1 VTPEC
6 QQVAKIDGSP
16 TRSAPVG
23 HNSAVISLGTAS
35 HAFAVGS
42 VIAASVLLS
51 GCVSTVSGT
60 AVRAQNA
67 APIDAAPLT
76 AAKLDDVLL
85 SIGELN
91 AIMGSSQMNVTSELE
106 EMTDHSGQ
114 VSDPD
119 CLGAIYGAEEP
130 VYAGSGWTA
139 MRDQVAREPGE
150 DNEHWV
156 EQTAVL
162 YPSAE
167 KAQKFFDES
176 KSSWQKCSGYSVSVD
191 DADATYLWQ
200 IDTVTADDT
209 LISQM
214 TAQEDA
220 NGWACQHALSLVSN
234 ATVEAWACGYNIRD
248 EAATIANDMVANAA
262 KK

>member
-1 VTPEC
+1 M
-6 QQVAKIDGSP
+6 IF
-16 TRSAPVG
+16 
-23 HNSAVISLGTAS
+23 LGTATR
-35 HAFAVGS
+35 ARAIGT

-60 AVRAQNA
+60 AMRAQHA
-67 APIDAAPLT
+67 APVDVPALT
-76 AAKLDDVLL
+76 EAKLDDVLL

-91 AIMGSSQMNVTSELE
+91 GIMGSTQMKVTSELE
-106 EMTDHSGQ
+106 EMTDHSGE

-130 VYAGSGWTA
+130 VYSGSGWTA

-150 DNEHWV
+150 ENEHWV

-167 KAQKFFDES
+167 KAQQFFDES
-176 KSSWQKCSGYSVSVD
+176 KSAWQKCSGYSVSVD
-191 DADATYLWQ
+191 NADATYLWE
-200 IDTVTADDT
+200 IDNVILKDN
-209 LISQM
+209 LITQM

-220 NGWACQHALSLVSN
+220 NGWACQHAMSLVSN
-234 ATVEAWACGYNIRD
+234 VTVEAWACSYDVKD
-248 EAATIANDMVANAA
+248 EAARIANDMVANAA
-262 KK
+262 K

>member
-1 VTPEC
+1 VTL
-6 QQVAKIDGSP
+6 I
-16 TRSAPVG
+16 
-23 HNSAVISLGTAS
+23 GTVNRAC
-35 HAFAVGS
+35 AVGA

-51 GCVSTVSGT
+51 GCVSTVPGT

-67 APIDAAPLT
+67 APIDVPPLT
-76 AAKLDDVLL
+76 EAKLDDVLL
-85 SIGELN
+85 SVGELN
-91 AIMGSSQMNVTSELE
+91 GIMGSTQMKVTSELE
-106 EMTDHSGQ
+106 EMTDHSAE

-119 CLGAIYGAEEP
+119 CLGSIYGAEEP

-162 YPSAE
+162 YPAAE
-167 KAQKFFDES
+167 KAQKFFDDS
-176 KSSWQKCSGYSVSVD
+176 RSSWEKCSGYSVSVD
-191 DADATYLWQ
+191 DLDATYLWQ
-200 IDTVTADDT
+200 IDDVTAEDT

-214 TAQEDA
+214 TVQEDA
-220 NGWACQHALSLVSN
+220 DGWGCQHALSVVSN
-234 ATVEAWACGYNIRD
+234 LTVEAWACGYSIKD
-248 EAATIANDMVANAA
+248 EAATIALDMIANAA

>member
-1 VTPEC
+1 MIFIGAVTR
-6 QQVAKIDGSP
+6 AFG
-16 TRSAPVG
+16 VG
-23 HNSAVISLGTAS
+23 AVL
-35 HAFAVGS
+35 
-42 VIAASVLLS
+42 AASVLLS

-67 APIDAAPLT
+67 APVDVPPLT
-76 AAKLDDVLL
+76 EAKLDDVLL

-91 AIMGSSQMNVTSELE
+91 GIMGSTQMKVTSELE
-106 EMTDHSGQ
+106 EMTDHSGE

-162 YPSAE
+162 YPSADN
-167 KAQKFFDES
+167 AQKFFDDS
-176 KSSWQKCSGYSVSVD
+176 KAAWEDCSGFSVSVD
-191 DADATYLWQ
+191 DLDASYLWQ
-200 IDTVTADDT
+200 IDSVTTEDA
-209 LISQM
+209 LITQM

-220 NGWACQHALSLVSN
+220 DGWACQHALSVVSN
-234 ATVEAWACGYNIRD
+234 LTVEAWACSYDPKD
-248 EAATIANDMVANAA
+248 EAATIANDMIANAA

>member
-1 VTPEC
+1 VIPIGTVTRAC
-6 QQVAKIDGSP
+6 AGG
-16 TRSAPVG
+16 A
-23 HNSAVISLGTAS
+23 
-35 HAFAVGS
+35 
-42 VIAASVLLS
+42 VIAATVLLS
-51 GCVSTVSGT
+51 GCVSNVPGT

-67 APIDAAPLT
+67 APIDVPPLT
-76 AAKLDDVLL
+76 EAKLDDVLL
-85 SIGELN
+85 SVGELN
-91 AIMGSSQMNVTSELE
+91 GIMGSTQMKVTSELE
-106 EMTDHSGQ
+106 EMTDHSGD

-167 KAQKFFDES
+167 KAQKFFDDS
-176 KSSWQKCSGYSVSVD
+176 KSSGEKCSGYSVSVD
-191 DADATYLWQ
+191 DLDATYLWQ
-200 IDTVTADDT
+200 IDSVTAEDT
-209 LISQM
+209 LITQM

-220 NGWACQHALSLVSN
+220 DGWACQHALSVVSN
-234 ATVEAWACGYNIRD
+234 VTVEAWACGYSIKD
-248 EAATIANDMVANAA
+248 EASTIATDMVANAS

>member
-1 VTPEC
+1 VTNIGRTNRAC
-6 QQVAKIDGSP
+6 
-16 TRSAPVG
+16 
-23 HNSAVISLGTAS
+23 
-35 HAFAVGS
+35 AVGV

-51 GCVSTVSGT
+51 GCVSTVTGT
-60 AVRAQNA
+60 AVRAHNA
-67 APIDAAPLT
+67 APVNVPPLT
-76 AAKLDDVLL
+76 EAKLDDVLL

-91 AIMGSSQMNVTSELE
+91 GIMGSSQMKVTSELD
-106 EMTDHSGQ
+106 EMTDHSGE

-139 MRDQVAREPGE
+139 LRDQVAREPGE

-176 KSSWQKCSGYSVSVD
+176 KSSWKGCAGYSVSVD
-191 DADATYLWQ
+191 DEAATYLWQ
-200 IDTVTADDT
+200 IDSLTSEDS
-209 LISQM
+209 LITQM

-220 NGWACQHALSLVSN
+220 EGWGCQHAMSVVSN
-234 ATVEAWACGYNIRD
+234 VIIEAWACGYSIKD
-248 EAATIANDMVANAA
+248 EAATLANEMTANAA

>member
-1 VTPEC
+1 MIFIG
-6 QQVAKIDGSP
+6 AGA
-16 TRSAPVG
+16 R
-23 HNSAVISLGTAS
+23 
-35 HAFAVGS
+35 AFAVGA
-42 VIAASVLLS
+42 VLAASVLLS

-67 APIDAAPLT
+67 APVDVPPLT
-76 AAKLDDVLL
+76 EAKLDDVLL

-91 AIMGSSQMNVTSELE
+91 GIMGSTQMKVTSELE
-106 EMTDHSGQ
+106 EMTDHSGE

-162 YPSAE
+162 YPSADN
-167 KAQKFFDES
+167 AQKFFDDS
-176 KSSWQKCSGYSVSVD
+176 KAAWEDCSGFSVSVD
-191 DADATYLWQ
+191 DIDASYLWQ
-200 IDTVTADDT
+200 IDSVTAEDA
-209 LISQM
+209 LITQM

-220 NGWACQHALSLVSN
+220 DGWACQHALSVVSN
-234 ATVEAWACGYNIRD
+234 LTVEAWACSYDPKD

>member
-1 VTPEC
+1 
-6 QQVAKIDGSP
+6 
-16 TRSAPVG
+16 
-23 HNSAVISLGTAS
+23 VIFVGTATR
-35 HAFAVGS
+35 ACAIGT

-60 AVRAQNA
+60 AMREQHA
-67 APIDAAPLT
+67 APIDVPPLT
-76 AAKLDDVLL
+76 EAKLDGVLL

-91 AIMGSSQMNVTSELE
+91 DIMGSAKMKVTSELK
-106 EMTDHSGQ
+106 EMTDHSGE

-176 KSSWQKCSGYSVSVD
+176 KSAWQKCSSYSVSVD
-191 DADATYLWQ
+191 NADATYLWQ
-200 IDTVTADDT
+200 IDNVASEDT
-209 LISQM
+209 LITQM

-220 NGWACQHALSLVSN
+220 NGWACQHAMSLVSN
-234 ATVEAWACGYNIRD
+234 VTVEAWACSYDVKD
-248 EAATIANDMVANAA
+248 EAATIANGMVANAA